1 MNEFRGKTALV
12 TGASGGIGLEFARQL
27 ANAGTNLILVA
38 RSTEKLEEAART
50 FRERSVETTI
60 LTADLSR
67 TESANR
73 LYQEVSSRNLFVDIL
88 INNAG
93 FGDYGEFSRS
103 DLGKQVDM
111 IQLNVSSLVSLTHL
125 FLPEMISRKYGRILN
140 VASTAA
146 FQPGPFASVYY
157 ATKAAVLSFSQAIGN
172 ELEGTGVNV
181 TALCPGPVDTGF
193 QAAAGMRKS
202 RRMRTVLLQPVEK
215 VAQEGLAGLIHSKS
229 VVIPGVMNRL
239 VVTGSRFLPRS
250 VVIGAA
256 RSYQTITD

>member
-12 TGASGGIGLEFARQL
+12 TGASGGIGLEIAGQL
-27 ANAGTNLILVA
+27 ADAGASLILTA
-38 RSTEKLEEAART
+38 RSTERLEEAARVC
-50 FRERSVETTI
+50 RERSVSVAI
-60 LTADLSR
+60 ITADLSR
-67 TESANR
+67 PESANR
-73 LYQEVSSRNLFVDIL
+73 LYQEVSSRNLSVDIL

-103 DLGKQVDM
+103 DLTKQVDM
-111 IQLNVSSLVSLTHL
+111 IQLNVNSLVALTHL
-125 FLPEMISRKYGRILN
+125 FLPAMISRKYGRILN

-157 ATKAAVLSFSQAIGN
+157 ASKAFVLSFSQAIGN
-172 ELEGTGVNV
+172 EVKGTGVTV

-215 VAQEGLAGLIHSKS
+215 VAQEGLAGLIHGKS
-229 VVIPGVMNRL
+229 VVIPGFMNRL